1 MPEFLFFIGIS
12 GISFPDYG
20 PAFGLQVF
28 LSFYKVQDK
37 NHEMTT
43 LFY

>member
-28 LSFYKVQDK
+28 LSVQDK